1 MCPVPY
7 RQRYGL
13 ALEDAFEY
21 DEGMSNAV
29 ANTRDESGFEVDEL
43 ERLQTGLTRLAALL
57 ETDEPRRMD
66 ACERL
71 DLWQHLYA
79 VRSRLPLVEWALSG
93 GPQSAE
99 PAQSPVS
106 PSADD
111 ISALRRT
118 RASRARSRSA
128 RNADE
133 EVTGLRTSR

>member
-1 MCPVPY
+1 MT
-7 RQRYGL
+7 
-13 ALEDAFEY
+13 
-21 DEGMSNAV
+21 NAAV
-29 ANTRDESGFEVDEL
+29 NTGTHADFGVGEL
-43 ERLQTGLTRLAALL
+43 EALQAGLTRLAALL

-93 GPQSAE
+93 GPQSTE
-99 PAQSPVS
+99 PAQSAGS

-118 RASRARSRSA
+118 RASRARSRSV